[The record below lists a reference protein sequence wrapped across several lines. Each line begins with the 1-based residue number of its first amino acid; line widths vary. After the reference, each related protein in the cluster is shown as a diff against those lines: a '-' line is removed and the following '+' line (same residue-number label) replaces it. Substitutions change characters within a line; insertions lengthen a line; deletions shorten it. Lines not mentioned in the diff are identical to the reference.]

1 MGVME
6 LCYGIIGLS
15 RIFQLLNFLF
25 GKGAKEVAV
34 EKDPYK
40 WYKNG
45 QKDTQRSTK
54 YAKIS

>member
-1 MGVME
+1 ME